1 MDHLLIKP
9 PRCRLRTANFGNM
22 GGSDYDVFISYA
34 RSASTPLAVDLQREL
49 ERFAKKWNQMRA
61 LRVFLDD
68 SSMSASPSLWSSIE
82 AALTAS
88 NYFILIATPE
98 SAASEYVDQEARWWV
113 THKGADSIL
122 LVLAGGKLDWSDAA
136 GGFTPDSAV
145 PPALQRA
152 FAEEPR
158 WIDMTWFDDPDSA
171 GNADPRF
178 QERVA
183 DLAAPVRGV
192 DRDALIGA
200 NLQEHRKTM
209 RRARIAIAA
218 LSTLLVAALVAG
230 GVAVTQRNTAKKL
243 FADAVAQRIAPE
255 AAQILNGEIPGGLGR
270 GLQQMLVAQ
279 RLEAD
284 ADPGAYLNAIVATA
298 DVEKTSTTAP
308 GRAAVSPTLNLIA
321 TDNSAGEIRIWDA
334 DLKPVGLPIQT
345 GNNSYPR
352 AFSHD
357 GNLLATGSQSGV
369 VELWDLSAH
378 IRKGSTQIATTR
390 GPEGAFI
397 DVVVFTNDDK
407 GLVIRTGDN
416 TVGFYGTDTLRQTA
430 PAIPNTAWLTAPVDG
445 NIIAVAPLRGSAME
459 IRNPWTGEMIG
470 EPLVTDP
477 EGLKLSFN
485 DCRSFDATGNRL
497 LVGGEIFDLTTREV
511 AGKESVTCSDSNAAL
526 SPDGTML
533 LTGGDRISLAAEK
546 SPDRPQLPE
555 DPYLFGSRVDI
566 LSGGGPFPGVRWL
579 DRRHAIA
586 ISPGGLIKLVVDP
599 SEPYVLRVGS
609 TSKVAFGGV
618 EGDIAA
624 QEGADVIGY
633 RGGNALKAISAR
645 LLSARGGVFYTIDRG
660 AETLQ
665 GWSFQDG
672 SRTRSLNMKQQD
684 VNTMVAGVGSDTSMS
699 SIVVRDGPVV
709 MVDGERL
716 PQQRG
721 GTLRRWDLESGQ
733 QLGGSLAVPDDVAIE
748 NYFVFDGGQ
757 VTAFTRDGTTQGD
770 VGSMWLFDL
779 DNGTSKRLHRF
790 AQEVASVAMCR
801 DSGGRVTTMTALKTG
816 AVGFVNGPL
825 AETLTWSHPPTL
837 THTGWGYGDLWL
849 SDDCQTGASWE
860 DVSSDGHLQFWDV
873 DSGTPLGNP
882 IPKGSILGSG
892 EDGRVALT
900 AEGFPGFRIM
910 PSRPTA
916 ADLCAKLVSNMS
928 RKQWNEWVSPDIPY
942 QKACPD
948 LPIQDD

>member
-1 MDHLLIKP
+1 
-9 PRCRLRTANFGNM
+9 M
-22 GGSDYDVFISYA
+22 GGSDFDVFISYA
-34 RSASTPLAVDLQREL
+34 RSVSTPLAVDLQREL
-49 ERFAKKWNQMRA
+49 ERFAKRWNQVRA
-61 LRVFLDD
+61 LRVFRDD

-82 AALTAS
+82 AALTTS
-88 NYFILIATPE
+88 KYFILIATPE

-122 LVLAGGKLDWSDAA
+122 LVLAAGKLDWSDDA

-178 QERVA
+178 RERVA

-200 NLQEHRKTM
+200 NLREHRKTM

-230 GVAVTQRNTAKKL
+230 GVAVKQRNTAKKL

-255 AAQILNGEIPGGLGR
+255 AAQMLNGEIPGGLGR

-279 RLEAD
+279 LLQAD
-284 ADPGAYLNAIVATA
+284 ADPGAYLNAMVATA
-298 DVEKTSTTAP
+298 DIEKTSTTAP
-308 GRAAVSPTLNLIA
+308 GRAAVSPKLDLIA

-357 GNLLATGSQSGV
+357 GKFLATGSQSGV
-369 VELWDLSAH
+369 VELWDLSTH
-378 IRKGSTQIATTR
+378 IRKGSTQIATAR
-390 GPEGAFI
+390 GPEAAFI
-397 DVVVFTNDDK
+397 DVVVFANDNK

-430 PAIPNTAWLTAPVDG
+430 PAIPNTAWLTAPLDG
-445 NIIAVAPLRGSAME
+445 RIIAVAPLRGSAVE

-470 EPLVTDP
+470 EPLVTDSERP
-477 EGLKLSFN
+477 KLSFN

-497 LVGGEIFDLTTREV
+497 LVTGPAGGEVFDLTTRQV
-511 AGKESVTCSDSNAAL
+511 AGKADANCSDSNAAL

-533 LTGGDRISLAAEK
+533 LSGGDQISLVAERT
-546 SPDRPQLPE
+546 PDPYQVSE
-555 DPYLFGSRVDI
+555 DPYLFGPRVDV

-579 DRRHAIA
+579 DRRRAIA
-586 ISPGGLIKLVVDP
+586 FSPGGLAKLVANP
-599 SEPYVLRVGS
+599 SEPYVLREGS
-609 TSKVAFGGV
+609 TYKVAFGGV
-618 EGDIAA
+618 DGDIAA
-624 QEGADVIGY
+624 QEGVDVIGY
-633 RGGNALKAISAR
+633 RGGNAVKAIPTR
-645 LLSARGGVFYTIDRG
+645 LLSARGDVFYTIDRG

-672 SRTRSLNMKQQD
+672 SRIRSLNMQQND
-684 VNTMVAGVGSDTSMS
+684 VNTMVAMFGSDTGMS
-699 SIVVRDGPVV
+699 SIVVRDAPVV
-709 MVDGERL
+709 MVNGERL
-716 PQQRG
+716 PKQRG
-721 GTLRRWDLESGQ
+721 GSLRRWDLATGQ
-733 QLGGSLAVPDDVAIE
+733 QIGGSLAVPEDVAIE

-757 VTAFTRDGTTQGD
+757 VTAFTRDGTAQGD
-770 VGSMWLFDL
+770 VGSMWSFDL
-779 DNGTSKRLHRF
+779 DNGMSKRLHRF

-801 DSGGRVTTMTALKTG
+801 DPGGRVTTMIALGTG
-816 AVGFVNGPL
+816 AVGFVNGPM

-837 THTGWGYGDLWL
+837 VHTGWGYGDLWL
-849 SDDCQTGASWE
+849 SDDCRTGASWE
-860 DVSSDGHLQFWDV
+860 DVSGDGHLQFWDV

-882 IPKGSILGSG
+882 IPKGSIIGSA

-900 AEGFPGFRIM
+900 AEVFPGFRIM
-910 PSRPTA
+910 RSRPTA

>member
-1 MDHLLIKP
+1 
-9 PRCRLRTANFGNM
+9 M
-22 GGSDYDVFISYA
+22 GGSDYDVFVSYA
-34 RSASTPLAVDLQREL
+34 RSVSTPLAVALQREL
-49 ERFAKKWNQMRA
+49 ERFAKKWNQVRA
-61 LRVFLDD
+61 LRVFRDD

-82 AALTAS
+82 AALTTS
-88 NYFILIATPE
+88 KYFILIATPE

-122 LVLAGGKLDWSDAA
+122 VVLAGGKLDWSDAA
-136 GGFTPDSAV
+136 CGFTPDSSV

-200 NLQEHRKTM
+200 NLKEHRKTM

-255 AAQILNGEIPGGLGR
+255 AAQMLNGEIPGGIGR

-284 ADPGAYLNAIVATA
+284 ADPGAYLNAMVATA
-298 DVEKTSTTAP
+298 DIEKTSTTAP
-308 GRAAVSPTLNLIA
+308 GRAAVSPKLDLIA

-345 GNNSYPR
+345 GNNSYAR
-352 AFSHD
+352 AFSHH
-357 GNLLATGSQSGV
+357 GNLLATGNASGV
-369 VELWDLSAH
+369 VELWDLSTR
-378 IRKGSTQIATTR
+378 IRKGSVQVATTK
-390 GPEGAFI
+390 GPEQAFV
-397 DVVVFTNDDK
+397 DWAVFTPDDK

-416 TVGFYGTDTLRQTA
+416 TVGFYEAETLRQTA
-430 PAIPNTAWLTAPVDG
+430 PAVPNTAWLTAPADG
-445 NIIAVAPLRGSAME
+445 NIVAVAPLRGSAVE

-470 EPLVTDP
+470 EPLVTDS

-497 LVGGEIFDLTTREV
+497 LVGREIFDLTTRKV
-511 AGKESVTCSDSNAAL
+511 AGKGPGVALACSDGNAAL

-533 LTGGDRISLAAEK
+533 LTGGDRISLATEK
-546 SPDRPQLPE
+546 GPERSQAFE
-555 DPYLFGSRVDI
+555 DPDLFGPRVDV

-586 ISPGGLIKLVVDP
+586 FSPGGLAKLVANP
-599 SEPYVLRVGS
+599 SEPYVLREGS
-609 TSKVAFGGV
+609 TYAVAFGGV
-618 EGDIAA
+618 DGDIAA
-624 QEGADVIGY
+624 QEGVDVIGY
-633 RGGNALKAISAR
+633 RGGNAVKAIPSR
-645 LLSARGGVFYTIDRG
+645 LYSARGDVFYTIDPG

-672 SRTRSLNMKQQD
+672 SRTRSLNMQQND
-684 VNTMVAGVGSDTSMS
+684 VDTMVAMFASDTSMS

-709 MVDGERL
+709 MVNGERL
-716 PQQRG
+716 PKQRG
-721 GTLRRWDLESGQ
+721 GTLRRWDLATGQ
-733 QLGGSLAVPDDVAIE
+733 QIGGSLAVPEDVMIE
-748 NYFVFDGGQ
+748 DLFVFNSGQ
-757 VTAFTRDGTTQGD
+757 VTAFTRDGAAQGD

-801 DSGGRVTTMTALKTG
+801 EPGGRVTTMIALETG
-816 AVGFVNGPL
+816 AVGFVNGPM

-837 THTGWGYGDLWL
+837 NHTGWGYGDLWL

-860 DVSSDGHLQFWDV
+860 DVSGDGHLQFWDV

-882 IPKGSILGSG
+882 IPKGSIIGSA

-900 AEGFPGFRIM
+900 AEVFPGFRIM
-910 PSRPTA
+910 STRPTA
-916 ADLCAKLVSNMS
+916 ADLCAKLVANMS
-928 RKQWNEWVSPDIPY
+928 RKQWDEWISPDLEY
-942 QKACPD
+942 QKACPE
-948 LPIQDD
+948 LPIAPDE